1 MFAFQRFVKLFEAFD
16 SLSPSSPVRMVLP
29 LVSFPQACNAAL
41 ICLMSMSALPALAEW
56 RPMPEPAVWQSRRGE
71 LLPGDGWIF
80 MEALDTPALKA
91 AEYIRAPQAVDGA
104 VEVEAGLL
112 LKRSGQDQWTQRVLP
127 MRANCAS
134 GQLEQRQADRSW
146 TPYPGRE
153 GTVVKV
159 RWICALR

>member
-1 MFAFQRFVKLFEAFD
+1 MASCSLVFKVALASLL
-16 SLSPSSPVRMVLP
+16 SLSSLP
-29 LVSFPQACNAAL
+29 G
-41 ICLMSMSALPALAEW
+41 LAEW
-56 RPMPEPAVWQSRRGE
+56 QPAEEPVVWQSRRGQ

-80 MEALDTPALKA
+80 MESLDTPAVKA

-112 LKRSGQDQWTQRVLP
+112 IQRAGQDRWTRRVLP
-127 MRANCAS
+127 MRANCVS
-134 GQLEQRQADRSW
+134 GQMEQRQVDGAW
-146 TPYPGRE
+146 TAYPGRD

>member
-1 MFAFQRFVKLFEAFD
+1 
-16 SLSPSSPVRMVLP
+16 MVLP
-29 LVSFPQACNAAL
+29 MASCSLVFKVAL
-41 ICLMSMSALPALAEW
+41 ASLLSLNSLPGLAEW
-56 RPMPEPAVWQSRRGE
+56 QPAEEPVFWQSRRGQ

-80 MEALDTPALKA
+80 MESLDTPAVKA

-112 LKRSGQDQWTQRVLP
+112 IQRAGQDRWTRRVLP
-127 MRANCAS
+127 MRANCVS
-134 GQLEQRQADRSW
+134 GQMERRQFDGAW
-146 TPYPGRE
+146 TVYPGRD

>member
-1 MFAFQRFVKLFEAFD
+1 
-16 SLSPSSPVRMVLP
+16 MVLP
-29 LVSFPQACNAAL
+29 MASCSLAFKVAL
-41 ICLMSMSALPALAEW
+41 ASLLTLSSLPGLAEW
-56 RPMPEPAVWQSRRGE
+56 KPAEEPVVWQSRRDQ

-80 MEALDTPALKA
+80 MESLDTPAVEA

-112 LKRSGQDQWTQRVLP
+112 IQRAGQDRWTRRVLP
-127 MRANCAS
+127 MRANCVS
-134 GQLEQRQADRSW
+134 GQMEQRQVDGAW
-146 TPYPGRE
+146 TTYPGRD

>member
-1 MFAFQRFVKLFEAFD
+1 MFAFQRFVKMFEAFD
-16 SLSPSSPVRMVLP
+16 RCSSSSALMVLP
-29 LVSFPQACNAAL
+29 MASCPLAFKLAL
-41 ICLMSMSALPALAEW
+41 ASLMSLGSVPALAQW
-56 RPMPEPAVWQSRRGE
+56 RPMQEPVVWQLRRSD

-80 MEALDTPALKA
+80 MEALESPALKA

-112 LKRSGQDQWTQRVLP
+112 IQRAGQDHWTQRVLP

-134 GQLEQRQADRSW
+134 GQLEQRQADGAW
-146 TPYPGRE
+146 TVYPGRD